1 MPRLSSDRALPLG
14 WLAAF
19 AALLALVP
27 VLFVPIAGFADAPA
41 HLARH
46 YILATSSSAGPLSR
60 YFAVQWQWIANL
72 GEDIPVTL
80 LSGWL
85 GAELATRLVT
95 ALIAPLTIAGVFA
108 LSRAAHG
115 RISASAF
122 LALPLVLNQAW
133 MYGFLNYCLG
143 IALALLTAAWLY
155 ARKPDT
161 PRTRI
166 GLALAAL
173 VVWTAHMASW
183 ATLLLLAAGNELV
196 ALRSVR
202 DVWPAVRRNLPLLIP
217 VVPLLLWRAHSKG
230 SDFSWV
236 YEDVLRTKVAVF
248 AGALRGTWMKL
259 DFAVLALVALAA
271 FMALRWAGRRQVE
284 PRLAISGL
292 LLAAGALA
300 APEYLLNS
308 WGTDLRTA
316 PIAIL
321 MFVLA
326 IAPARDPG
334 RERLL
339 CLAGLALFAARLGS
353 VTWIWAERSPELA
366 QRLTMLDAVPR
377 GGRLGYIYVRPDC
390 DGWALTPDEK
400 LASYA
405 VVRRQAFA
413 NTLFMVDNARLV
425 TIRDPHLQERWSSDS
440 QRVQRSCPEG
450 RIDMTALKETLL
462 AMRTDDFDAIWVS
475 GVPTREV
482 PVVAGYAVAQRR
494 SAETMLVRKR

>member
-1 MPRLSSDRALPLG
+1 MPPVSAGHRLPLA
-14 WLAAF
+14 WLAVA
-19 AALLALVP
+19 AALLSLVP
-27 VLFVPIAGFADAPA
+27 VLFVPIPGFADAPA

-46 YILATSSSAGPLSR
+46 HILSAVPSGGLLAR
-60 YFAVQWQWIANL
+60 YFAVHWDWIANL

-80 LSGWL
+80 LSSWV

-95 ALIAPLTIAGVFA
+95 AMIAPVTIAGILA

-122 LALPLVLNQAW
+122 LALPLALNQAW

-143 IALALLTAAWLY
+143 IGLALLTAAWLY
-155 ARKPDT
+155 ARKPET
-161 PRTRI
+161 LAGQL

-183 ATLLLLAAGNELV
+183 ATLLLLAAGNEL
-196 ALRSVR
+196 ATLRSWR
-202 DVWPAVRRNLPLLIP
+202 DLWPAVRRNLPLLVP
-217 VVPLLLWRAHSKG
+217 LVPLLLWRAHSSG
-230 SDFSWV
+230 SDFAWV

-259 DFAVLALVALAA
+259 DFALLAA
-271 FMALRWAGRRQVE
+271 IGLASFAGLRWAGRRQVE
-284 PRLAISGL
+284 PRLAISGA

-300 APEYLLNS
+300 APEFLLNS
-308 WGTDLRTA
+308 WGTDVRTA

-321 MFVLA
+321 IFVLA
-326 IAPARDPG
+326 IAPARDPR

-339 CLAGLALFAARLGS
+339 CLAGLALFAVRLAS
-353 VTWIWAERSPELA
+353 VTWIWAARSPQLE
-366 QRLTMLDAVPR
+366 QRLALLDDVPR

-390 DGWALTPDEK
+390 EGWALTPDEK

-405 VVRRQAFA
+405 VVRRAAFV

-425 TIRDPHLQERWSSDS
+425 TIRDPHLQDRWSSDS
-440 QRVQRSCPEG
+440 QRVKRACPDG
-450 RIDMTALKETLL
+450 RIDWAALRMALA
-462 AMRTDDFDAIWVS
+462 AMREDGFDAIWVS
-475 GVPTREV
+475 GVPAREM
-482 PVVAGYAVAQRR
+482 PAVAGYSVARR
-494 SAETMLVRKR
+494 LPGETMLVRR